1 MRDNIFTGELY
12 EGELLEK
19 ISELD
24 ASFLAN
30 YAEDLKSILKNSVE
44 KSTLHIWSYNEEK
57 EEFKEI
63 VKSILVKLT

>member
-1 MRDNIFTGELY
+1 M
-12 EGELLEK
+12 LEK